1 MKPIIDITASG
12 IIFINVVR
20 IDETIVHAP
29 SIKFLIFC
37 ICSGFFFDSNLT
49 ECPNKAAI
57 TIKEITIVPAH
68 GVITLLG
75 KYSQI
80 ITGSGWVS
88 LGSFLSATLSKL
100 KLEPAPIFKAYPIQ
114 NVTANAKACI
124 K

>member
-1 MKPIIDITASG
+1 M
-12 IIFINVVR
+12 
-20 IDETIVHAP
+20 
-29 SIKFLIFC
+29 
-37 ICSGFFFDSNLT
+37 
-49 ECPNKAAI
+49 
-57 TIKEITIVPAH
+57 PAH

-114 NVTANAKACI
+114 NVTANAKAVLSNNNAIPLNEIRPTFLLPGRETTLKIAINTTGAVSNKIPLMKIFLANDTHIFVCSAHFI
-124 K
+124 